1 MHRARAKMGGHPV
14 HPMLVVFPIG
24 LFITS
29 FLFDLIY
36 LATGDPFWYRTAFWT
51 IFVGFF
57 GTLAAALPGFADY
70 LSLSPKTEARRVA
83 TYHMMVGL
91 TLAILYLVGLLVRN
105 WGMVAP
111 NRTPWL
117 PVGLNLVGVL
127 LIGLQGWLGGE
138 LVYRYGVGVE
148 DKELP
153 REERL
158 RKVV

>member
-1 MHRARAKMGGHPV
+1 MHPARAKVAGHPV

-24 LFITS
+24 LFVTS
-29 FLFDLIY
+29 FLFDLVY
-36 LATGDPFWYRTAFWT
+36 LAVGDPFWYRIAFWM

-70 LSLSPKTEARRVA
+70 LALSPGTEARRIA
-83 TYHMMVGL
+83 TYHMGVGL
-91 TLAILYLVGLLVRN
+91 TLAVLYFVNLMVRN
-105 WGMVAP
+105 WGIIGP
-111 NRTPWL
+111 NQIPWI
-117 PVGLNLVGVL
+117 PIGLNLIGVG

-138 LVYRYGVGVE
+138 LVYRLGVGVE
-148 DKELP
+148 ERARP